1 MITFITGLIVG
12 IAAQFL
18 ISKMFISK
26 EDPVISKPEGK
37 VEKSGAQTPAFV
49 SQLLDIQ
56 SDFEL
61 FLNQIRWLSAENDSI
76 FKDMSSKLDE
86 VLKNGEDNIAGIE
99 ETNAAV
105 NEMANLS
112 EQLNTFA
119 EKLSEV
125 SETWQSEFES
135 NKVAIE
141 TISTAMESAKEE
153 NDMANRRNADLQNS
167 SGEIKNI
174 LKYIRDISS
183 QTNLLALNASI
194 EAARAGDAGRG
205 FAVVAGEI
213 KKLSDQTDTAIDEI
227 EKMILHFNKSLTEL
241 NESLLDSSKAFNQV
255 DVQVENTQNAFSHM
269 EASFEII
276 QDTVGELAVQSA
288 TQKRISSE
296 INLAVEAISE
306 SVMDTH
312 AYTVETKSATALVQD
327 KFSEI
332 DGVNHTLRKM
342 NEDFS
347 SQMTDYIE
355 DDDIYIGINPFTSP
369 VRIKDLY
376 EPVLQQVFSSIGKR
390 ARIVVPKSYDD
401 IYDLLNRS
409 AIDCAWLSPLAYVSA
424 AQKCD
429 IDPVVSPQVNGS
441 ASYLGMIISKD
452 FRRLDQLKNARFGF
466 VDEKSASGYL
476 YAKTFLEDQGLYSK
490 LGEIRF
496 LGSHD
501 KVIEALQNG
510 DIDAGATYNE
520 ALENMGMQSAFNVLH
535 QTDAIPKDAIVINEK
550 SKRLQAEK
558 LQEAFTKYRGINKAS
573 ITGFESIEDQTYHV
587 VRALEQKIG

>member
-1 MITFITGLIVG
+1 MVTFITGLIVG
-12 IAAQFL
+12 IALQFL
-18 ISKMFISK
+18 ISKIFIAKEEVVYSKPVGEGGDGRAFSDMFI
-26 EDPVISKPEGK
+26 
-37 VEKSGAQTPAFV
+37 
-49 SQLLDIQ
+49 SQLLDTQ

-61 FLNQIRWLSAENDSI
+61 YLNQIRWLSAENDSI

-86 VLKNGEDNIAGIE
+86 VLRNGEDNIAGIE
-99 ETNAAV
+99 QTNAAV

-119 EKLSEV
+119 EKLSDV
-125 SETWQSEFES
+125 SEAWKSEFES

-141 TISTAMESAKEE
+141 TISTAMESAKTE
-153 NDMANRRNADLQNS
+153 NNMANKRNKDLQNS
-167 SGEIKNI
+167 SGEIENI

-227 EKMILHFNKSLTEL
+227 EKMILHFNKNLNEL
-241 NESLLDSSKAFNQV
+241 NESLEDSSKAFNQV
-255 DVQVENTQNAFSHM
+255 DTQVESTQSAFSHM
-269 EASFEII
+269 EASFEVI
-276 QDTVGELAVQSA
+276 QDTIGELAVQSA

-296 INLAVEAISE
+296 INMAVEAISE

-312 AYTVETKSATALVQD
+312 AYTVETKAATAQVQD
-327 KFSEI
+327 KFAEI

-342 NEDFS
+342 NTAFS
-347 SQMTDYIE
+347 NQMSNHVE
-355 DDDIYIGINPFTSP
+355 ADDIYIGINPFTSP
-369 VRIKDLY
+369 LRIKDLY
-376 EPVLQQVFSSIGKR
+376 EPILQQVFSSMGKR

-424 AQKCD
+424 AGRCD
-429 IDPVVSPQVNGS
+429 VEPLVSPQVNGA

-452 FRRLDQLKNARFGF
+452 FRTLDQLKDARFGF

-476 YAKTFLEDQGLYSK
+476 YAKTFLEERGLYNK
-490 LGEIRF
+490 LGEVRF

-520 ALENMGMQSAFNVLH
+520 ALENMGMQNAFNVLH
-535 QTDAIPKDAIVINEK
+535 QTDAIPKDAIVINER
-550 SKRLQAEK
+550 SSRLQAGK
-558 LQEAFTKYRGINKAS
+558 LKDAFSSYRGINKAS
-573 ITGFESIEDQTYHV
+573 ITGFEGIEDQTYHV
-587 VRALEQKIG
+587 VRALEEKIG